1 MKPLRILARDGWS
14 CLLRAFPLSAFDRLR
29 HTFQSEPPG
38 TAAHRRHAARLRRLR
53 YRTLADGPT
62 AFFIQHGTPLQL
74 ANDGSLIS
82 RCLYWLGFAGYEPA
96 VAACWARCCA
106 QARGILEIGC
116 NVGYMTVR
124 GAAAAPGT
132 PYTAAEPNPE
142 AVRSL
147 RQNLQLNHL
156 HHVQLVEA
164 AVVGQARTP
173 TMTFCV
179 STRDGYTAPTG
190 SHLAGT
196 TPPAA
201 HEITVD
207 VPVMEIARLLDGV
220 DTLKLDVEGAELDIL
235 SAAREILIRQRVVIL
250 VEVLD
255 EAVELRRFLA
265 DLARTAGHRL
275 LVIGERLTEITPDQ
289 LPDLALWRIHHSR
302 DLLVVPAERA
312 AALGV

>member
-14 CLLRAFPLSAFDRLR
+14 CLLRAVPLPAFDRLR
-29 HTFQSEPPG
+29 HTFQSETPG
-38 TAAHRRHAARLRRLR
+38 TPAHRRHATLLRRLR
-53 YRTLADGPT
+53 YRALTDGPT

-74 ANDGSLIS
+74 VNDGSLIS

-96 VAACWARCCA
+96 VADCWARCCA
-106 QARGILEIGC
+106 QAGGILEIGC

-132 PYTAAEPNPE
+132 PYTAAEANPE

-156 HHVQLVEA
+156 QQVRLVEA

-201 HEITVD
+201 HETTVE
-207 VPVMEIARLLDGV
+207 VPVLEIARLLDGV
-220 DTLKLDVEGAELDIL
+220 DTMKLDVEGAELDIL
-235 SAAREILIRQRVVIL
+235 AAARETLVRQRVVIL

-255 EAVELRRFLA
+255 EALELRRFLA
-265 DLARTAGHRL
+265 DLARTGRFRL
-275 LVIGERLTEITPDQ
+275 LVIGDRRTEIAPDQ
-289 LPDLALWRIHHSR
+289 LPDLALWRTYHSR
-302 DLLVVPAERA
+302 DLLVVPEERA
-312 AALGV
+312 AALGL